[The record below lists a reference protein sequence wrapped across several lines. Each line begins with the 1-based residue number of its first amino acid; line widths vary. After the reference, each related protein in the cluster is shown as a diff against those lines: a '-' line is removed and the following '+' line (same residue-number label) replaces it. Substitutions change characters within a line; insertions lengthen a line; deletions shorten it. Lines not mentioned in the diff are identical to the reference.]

1 MLYEKNT
8 MEITS
13 FDRFSCEPSNED
25 DIDINYNYKERQTW
39 TKTLDTAVME
49 CYFLNRLVDKEG
61 EPVRGYWR
69 RTHNIWRNNMP
80 QK

>member
-1 MLYEKNT
+1 

-25 DIDINYNYKERQTW
+25 DIDINYNYKERQTQ
-39 TKTLDTAVME
+39 TKALDTAVME
-49 CYFLNRLVDKEG
+49 CYFLNRLVDEEG
-61 EPVRGYWR
+61 EPVRGYRR